1 MTVNTTIPHHYAHWL
16 DRKHLEQNLKSKSV
30 SGGIQTIGAQIVA
43 FLMNMAATIFMA
55 RLLTPEDYGIIA
67 MVTSITGFVLLFKDI
82 GLTQAIIQKEY
93 VTQDEV
99 SQIFWL
105 NVLIGL
111 LLGVIILL
119 MGPALSHFYKE
130 PRLTNITRVFA
141 SVGIL
146 GGLAAQHT
154 ALLNRQMQFKKLA
167 LITVLSSSISL
178 ATGIL
183 LAYNDWGYLSIAYMT
198 LTQAIVQTLLYWIL
212 CNWRPNAFKLTK
224 QIKHYINFGAG
235 ITGFNTINY
244 FSRNLDNILIGKL
257 IGASALGLY
266 SRAYQLLMLPI
277 SQIRDPLNA
286 VGIPA
291 LSTLNEQPE
300 KYRTYYKEFL
310 FLFAFFS
317 MPAVV
322 LLFICAE
329 PLILLILG
337 SKWISA
343 APIFRLLAVTALI
356 QPIASTRGMILIS
369 TGQSKR
375 YFKWGIWNAVAVI
388 FAFVAGIQWGVTGVA
403 VGYALANYVI
413 LVPSLQFCFK
423 NTPVSVSDFFKT
435 IAPVTVFSVTS
446 GFATWILFKE
456 LQEQHAL
463 TQILLGSILFG
474 SIYFASWMLLK
485 QTRMQLYGI
494 WNLLQSIVY
503 KRTK

>member
-423 NTPVSVSDFFKT
+423 NTPVSVLDFFKT
-435 IAPVTVFSVTS
+435 IAPVTVFSITS